1 MISPPKRAGL
11 RVAKGKLRMHDE
23 TCRQILVRIAR
34 VTTCTDL
41 DRDGFQSL
49 MGFFEYL
56 GFQPIDTSAPRPGR

>member
-1 MISPPKRAGL
+1 
-11 RVAKGKLRMHDE
+11 MHDE